1 MVHVYLGM
9 LVDFNDIVSCLLSGF
24 LKSEVL
30 SVTSFW
36 WVVCLA
42 VTSNPMTFGMAKVL
56 AQRASLTLTARL
68 QGLVCCLR
76 SGQTFDKF

>member
-1 MVHVYLGM
+1 M
-9 LVDFNDIVSCLLSGF
+9 
-24 LKSEVL
+24 
-30 SVTSFW
+30 TSFW

-76 SGQTFDKF
+76 SGQTFDKFYVN